1 MMKLCC
7 CDKAGGCCK
16 IYIYI
21 YIYFF
26 LGGGGGV
33 YQIGHCEQFL
43 KLTLQPFALCITT
56 LV

>member
-21 YIYFF
+21 YFF
-26 LGGGGGV
+26 FGGGGV

>member
-1 MMKLCC
+1 MMKLCY

-21 YIYFF
+21 FF
-26 LGGGGGV
+26 FFGGGGV

-56 LV
+56 

>member
-7 CDKAGGCCK
+7 CDKAGGVLQ
-16 IYIYI
+16 YI

-26 LGGGGGV
+26 LGGG

-43 KLTLQPFALCITT
+43 KLTLQPLALCITT
-56 LV
+56 FGLGDAV